1 MTDVY
6 ALQLQP
12 GDVVGGYT
20 LESRLGSGAMGSVWR
35 AVDGGGNAYAMKIL
49 RASLSDSDDGNPDS
63 PEYRA
68 QMVARERLRREA
80 VAMRKIRNSGVCQ
93 IVDMEID
100 DSLAFLVTELIEGEN
115 LREDVRHNG
124 KYVGDD
130 LERLSSKLIDAV
142 HAVHEAGIVHRD
154 IKTSNVLITWQRL
167 PTLADFGIA
176 VTAYDHSSTGYSLPW
191 APPETLRTGGAGGE
205 AADIYSL
212 GAVLYAS
219 LVGTSPFEYGYHPK
233 TAKEL
238 ARLIMTQPLPTIQR
252 NDVPTVVHETLAHAM
267 APNADDRY
275 PSALAFAR
283 ALQQAQFDLYGHAT
297 PVNVEGADP
306 YPSSIA
312 RRQITERPPA
322 ARQRGK
328 HRKAWMVA
336 GFTVALLT
344 LFLAVFMGFV
354 LPG

>member
-1 MTDVY
+1 
-6 ALQLQP
+6 
-12 GDVVGGYT
+12 
-20 LESRLGSGAMGSVWR
+20 
-35 AVDGGGNAYAMKIL
+35 
-49 RASLSDSDDGNPDS
+49 
-63 PEYRA
+63 
-68 QMVARERLRREA
+68 
-80 VAMRKIRNSGVCQ
+80 
-93 IVDMEID
+93 
-100 DSLAFLVTELIEGEN
+100 
-115 LREDVRHNG
+115 
-124 KYVGDD
+124 
-130 LERLSSKLIDAV
+130 
-142 HAVHEAGIVHRD
+142 
-154 IKTSNVLITWQRL
+154 
-167 PTLADFGIA
+167 
-176 VTAYDHSSTGYSLPW
+176 
-191 APPETLRTGGAGGE
+191 
-205 AADIYSL
+205 
-212 GAVLYAS
+212 
-219 LVGTSPFEYGYHPK
+219 
-233 TAKEL
+233 
-238 ARLIMTQPLPTIQR
+238 MTQPLPTIQR

>member
-1 MTDVY
+1 M
-6 ALQLQP
+6 
-12 GDVVGGYT
+12 
-20 LESRLGSGAMGSVWR
+20 
-35 AVDGGGNAYAMKIL
+35 
-49 RASLSDSDDGNPDS
+49 
-63 PEYRA
+63 
-68 QMVARERLRREA
+68 
-80 VAMRKIRNSGVCQ
+80 
-93 IVDMEID
+93 
-100 DSLAFLVTELIEGEN
+100 
-115 LREDVRHNG
+115 
-124 KYVGDD
+124 
-130 LERLSSKLIDAV
+130 
-142 HAVHEAGIVHRD
+142 
-154 IKTSNVLITWQRL
+154 
-167 PTLADFGIA
+167 PTLAVFGIA

-354 LPG
+354 LPGLDTHASGNQTVVEGSHGALQNGERPEPTGNEPPGASVVPSPQQLSGTLDENGIAHFHWRNPDPREGDTYVWSRIGAATTPGASHVVDSTGFDIPADQTDQAQVCVRVSIVRADRSMSAQPAIACAVRK